1 MNELEEG
8 SRFINGV
15 IVNTWKTEISECNII
30 AVEAG
35 TNGYHGGDTGHGSRT
50 YIRIE
55 DKGGTDIDVKVT
67 ENNVGKAI
75 EFVLGGDSELSTII
89 KTLEFAIKILK
100 IQTSLQTPQNKTE

>member
-1 MNELEEG
+1 MNELEKG
-8 SRFINGV
+8 FRFINGER
-15 IVNTWKTEISECNII
+15 VNTWKTEIIECNII

-55 DKGGTDIDVKVT
+55 DKGATDIDVKVT
-67 ENNVGKAI
+67 ENNDGKAI

-89 KTLEFAIKILK
+89 KTLDFVTKILK
-100 IQTSLQTPQNKTE
+100 IQTSLQTS

>member
-1 MNELEEG
+1 MDEMEEG
-8 SRFINGV
+8 ARFINGE
-15 IVNTWKTEISECNII
+15 IVNTWKTEICECNFI

-35 TNGYHGGDTGHGSRT
+35 TNGYHGGDAGHGSRT
-50 YIRIE
+50 YIKIE
-55 DKGGTDIDVKVT
+55 DKGGTEMEVKVT